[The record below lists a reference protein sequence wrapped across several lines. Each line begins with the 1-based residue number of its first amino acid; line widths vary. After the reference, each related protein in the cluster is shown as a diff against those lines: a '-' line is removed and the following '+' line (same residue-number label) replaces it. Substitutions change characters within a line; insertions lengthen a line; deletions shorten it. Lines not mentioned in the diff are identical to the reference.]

1 MKKLFA
7 AAAVSAILASASA
20 AGAANMM
27 MEKMTGMM
35 QCSAGCNT
43 QYMQCVMGANQM
55 TSVPTEAL
63 NQVMAN
69 FQGSTACGQAAMAC
83 QQSCR

>member
-7 AAAVSAILASASA
+7 AAAVSAMLASAGA

-27 MEKMTGMM
+27 MEKMTGAM
-35 QCSAGCNT
+35 QCSAACNT
-43 QYMQCVMGANQM
+43 EYMQCVIGANQT

-63 NQVMAN
+63 NQVKAN
-69 FQGSTACGQAAMAC
+69 FQGSTACGQAALAC

>member
-7 AAAVSAILASASA
+7 AAAVSAIIASAGA
-20 AGAANMM
+20 ASAANMM
-27 MEKMTGMM
+27 MEKMTGAM
-35 QCSAGCNT
+35 QCSASCNT
-43 QYMQCVMGANQM
+43 QYVQCVLSANQM
-55 TSVPTEAL
+55 TKMPAEAV
-63 NQVMAN
+63 NQVVAN